1 MTGGCRYMGAH
12 LPSNTTVNQKLLL
25 KKIYYNTHALTLKTA
40 GAERHTQ
47 LGYCRH
53 QKTVIK
59 RSLIG
64 HCPLHSFWIQFK
76 ERHRKPCSGII
87 SKWKGKQRNKRQSDK
102 HLLSGEYFPQDTYFS
117 SFMTYSLTPGIYQL
131 HFSCVYHFYSGL
143 VQLPDRVPRLTQHT
157 THIHTTIQ
165 AGEVRN
171 GPHCSVQSL
180 KQINLPFLQ
189 PWIDEHTRTHL

>member
-1 MTGGCRYMGAH
+1 MQVHGSSSSIQYDSEPKAAF
-12 LPSNTTVNQKLLL
+12 

-64 HCPLHSFWIQFK
+64 PLPTSDSFWIQFK

-143 VQLPDRVPRLTQHT
+143 VQLPEQGPTADTAHHSHPYHHPGRWGEKWT
-157 THIHTTIQ
+157 TLLGTVIK
-165 AGEVRN
+165 AN
-171 GPHCSVQSL
+171 
-180 KQINLPFLQ
+180 
-189 PWIDEHTRTHL
+189 